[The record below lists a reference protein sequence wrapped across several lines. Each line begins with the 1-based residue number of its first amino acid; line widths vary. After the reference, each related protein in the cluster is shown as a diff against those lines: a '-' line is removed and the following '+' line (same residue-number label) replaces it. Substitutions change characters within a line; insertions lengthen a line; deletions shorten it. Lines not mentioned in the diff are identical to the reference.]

1 MLLTFRVIGFG
12 WNGDGILLDPTI
24 QSTKLIAVWT
34 QLDPLPLIVTQPALM
49 AAGLI
54 TFGVVHAA
62 IYRSVAR
69 AWPPGIVPR
78 ALRMAF
84 VLFALSFAFW
94 EFFTPFNQLGEP
106 FLLIALEL
114 SFWAVMALAE
124 AFTLAALLEPRE
136 DRWHFPLSDR
146 PLIRQHDTATDNASH
161 ERDSRCA
168 SSRPAR
174 LGNLW
179 VEDRRRDR
187 T

>member
-1 MLLTFRVIGFG
+1 MLLTFRMIGFG

-24 QSTKLIAVWT
+24 QSAKLIAVWT

-62 IYRSVAR
+62 IYRSVAH

-94 EFFTPFNQLGEP
+94 EFFTPVNQLG
-106 FLLIALEL
+106 
-114 SFWAVMALAE
+114 
-124 AFTLAALLEPRE
+124 
-136 DRWHFPLSDR
+136 
-146 PLIRQHDTATDNASH
+146 
-161 ERDSRCA
+161 
-168 SSRPAR
+168 
-174 LGNLW
+174 
-179 VEDRRRDR
+179 
-187 T
+187 